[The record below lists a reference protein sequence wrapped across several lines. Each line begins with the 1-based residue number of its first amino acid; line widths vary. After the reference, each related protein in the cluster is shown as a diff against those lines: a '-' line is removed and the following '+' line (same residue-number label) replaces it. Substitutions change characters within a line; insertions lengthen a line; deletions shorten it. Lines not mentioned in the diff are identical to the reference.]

1 MIYGFTLRIIA
12 AVINLWR
19 IQQGRTGEMRE
30 EWSEVS
36 SLRCITNMLKVR
48 LFVLAKSALRIL
60 RKIVTFI

>member
-1 MIYGFTLRIIA
+1 MIYGFTLRIMA

>member
-1 MIYGFTLRIIA
+1 
-12 AVINLWR
+12 
-19 IQQGRTGEMRE
+19 MRE